1 MTSNFS
7 LSIFLSVC
15 CICVCCWY
23 ARHYIPVEIDK
34 LVWVASPNAYLNDTI
49 MSVHV
54 YVRAHLRAMK
64 HFTYGCL
71 RMANILHCMF
81 HSVPTSHTLAY
92 LCVSVFYSKYVA
104 VFSIFNQFHS
114 LIRLAV
120 LKASLQIASPATE
133 STPMPI
139 FYRTK
144 FNSHCMDCWFASNE
158 MQIKKNVLL
167 SWGVLQRLCMC
178 VMWIV
183 CLSRQ

>member
-1 MTSNFS
+1 MHT
-7 LSIFLSVC
+7 
-15 CICVCCWY
+15 WM
-23 ARHYIPVEIDK
+23 IP
-34 LVWVASPNAYLNDTI
+34 LCLC
-49 MSVHV
+49 MC
-54 YVRAHLRAMK
+54 VRAHLRAMK

-81 HSVPTSHTLAY
+81 HSAPTSHTLVH
-92 LCVSVFYSKYVA
+92 LCVSVYSKYVA

-144 FNSHCMDCWFASNE
+144 FNSHCIDCWFASNE

-167 SWGVLQRLCMC
+167 SWWGIQCLCVHVCGVDC
-178 VMWIV
+178 VLVAPIKTITNDFD
-183 CLSRQ
+183 